1 VLLLRE
7 VTPGGSV
14 EVGGFLKSA
23 RETAK
28 LPQSREVELT
38 VRQRPE
44 AALPPS
50 DTREAAPVPT
60 ELRADQPVL
69 STLPGKWKDDASGE
83 QTAHK
88 TKDDHATEYRPEAGS
103 RGCQQLWLTRCQQIW
118 LEVEGE
124 KP

>member
-1 VLLLRE
+1 MIGASPLPPGALFELPTFSLTVPSPAFPLSAAGEAILLLCK
-7 VTPGGSV
+7 VTIGWSV
-14 EVGGFLKSA
+14 EVGGFLESA

-69 STLPGKWKDDASGE
+69 STLPGKME
-83 QTAHK
+83 
-88 TKDDHATEYRPEAGS
+88 R
-103 RGCQQLWLTRCQQIW
+103 
-118 LEVEGE
+118 
-124 KP
+124 